1 MTNYLGMNRIEKPL
15 HQLQT
20 EAEGQ
25 SVVRFPSEVIP
36 RYLMRSP
43 VSGVDDKLMVAFLLT
58 LMYIA
63 KQ

>member
-43 VSGVDDKLMVAFLLT
+43 VSGVDDKLMVADWLQLNFLD
-58 LMYIA
+58 
-63 KQ
+63 